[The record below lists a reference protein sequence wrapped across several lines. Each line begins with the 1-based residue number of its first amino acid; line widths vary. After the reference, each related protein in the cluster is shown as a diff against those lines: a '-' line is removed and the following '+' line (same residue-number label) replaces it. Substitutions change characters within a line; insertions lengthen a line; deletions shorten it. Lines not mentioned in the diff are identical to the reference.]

1 MPLRVFGGITL
12 AMSGIL
18 MMLLLFQVEASKG
31 MMCHD
36 HKCFIVTNETYVKT
50 KNVSCRKGWQSLNNT
65 HLTLRML
72 CLANKSKPTARERS
86 FCSRLNILQ
95 IYSYINRENCAAPES
110 ASQCQN
116 SAAASQ
122 SACAS
127 RVSVEVNCTV

>member
-1 MPLRVFGGITL
+1 MAVVDSGGGGQL
-12 AMSGIL
+12 DFSSARFL
-18 MMLLLFQVEASKG
+18 MMLLLFQVEASKR

-36 HKCFIVTNETYVKT
+36 HKCFIVTNETYVKM
-50 KNVSCRKGWQSLNNT
+50 KNVPCRKGWQSLNNT
-65 HLTLRML
+65 HLTLRLL

-86 FCSRLNILQ
+86 LCSRLNILQ

-127 RVSVEVNCTV
+127 LS